1 MKFGDLVS
9 VLVPVYNRAHLIE
22 RTLGSVCSQ
31 SYRNLEIL
39 LVDDCS
45 TDDLDAAVTRVGDSR
60 VRVVRRVRN
69 GGVAAARNTGVAAA
83 AAELI
88 AFFDSDD
95 ICIFDRIERQ
105 VNQLLAMPSDYI
117 GVYSPRLFYNLVE
130 EGTYPHIDC
139 AIRPFPWE
147 APLSGDLS
155 VRTVQN
161 NIINFPSL
169 TVFKSALLAAGPSDE
184 LLRNNADWDLCLRL
198 TRQGKFAFDPEPLVL
213 TPNPLKTE
221 GPGPRISRS
230 TRHQAQSFARV
241 TGKMRHQ
248 DITGAAI
255 AAHYCTTGRKLL
267 LRNRPDS
274 ARRFFRASLAE
285 APLKPK
291 VWGHFLLSYTPALRR
306 QLERLR
312 ARRPSL

>member
-22 RTLGSVCSQ
+22 RSLGSVCTQ
-31 SYRNLEIL
+31 SYGNLEIV

-45 TDDLDAAVTRVGDSR
+45 TDDLDAAVARVGDNR
-60 VRVVRRVRN
+60 IRIVRRVRN
-69 GGVAAARNTGVAAA
+69 GGVAAARNTGVAVAKG
-83 AAELI
+83 ELI

-95 ICIFDRIERQ
+95 ICVFDRIERQ
-105 VNQLLAMPSDYI
+105 VRQLLAMPPDFI

-130 EGTYPHIDC
+130 EGTYPRIDC
-139 AIRPFPWE
+139 AIRPFPHE
-147 APLSGDLS
+147 VPLSGDLS
-155 VRTVQN
+155 ARTVQN
-161 NIINFPSL
+161 NIINFPAL
-169 TVFKSALLAAGPSDE
+169 TVRKSALLAAGPSDE

-198 TRQGKFAFDPEPLVL
+198 TRLGKFAFDPEPLIL

-221 GPGPRISRS
+221 GPGPRISQS

-248 DITGAAI
+248 GVSGPALG
-255 AAHYCTTGRKLL
+255 AHYCTTARKLV
-267 LRNRPDS
+267 LRGRPDA

-306 QLERLR
+306 QLDRLR
-312 ARRPSL
+312 AKGPSL

>member
-1 MKFGDLVS
+1 MKFGDPVS

-22 RTLGSVCSQ
+22 RTLGSVCAQ
-31 SYRNLEIL
+31 SYRNLEII

-45 TDDLDAAVTRVGDSR
+45 TDDLEAAVARVGDKR
-60 VRVVRRVRN
+60 INLVRRERN
-69 GGVAAARNTGVAAA
+69 GGVGAARNTGVAAA
-83 AAELI
+83 TAELI

-95 ICIFDRIERQ
+95 ICVFDRIERQ
-105 VNQLLAMPSDYI
+105 VRQLLALPSEYI

-130 EGTYPHIDC
+130 EATYSRIDC
-139 AIRPFPWE
+139 AIRPFPHE
-147 APLSGDLS
+147 GPLSGDLS
-155 VRTVQN
+155 ARTVQN
-161 NIINFPSL
+161 NIINFPAL
-169 TVFKSALLAAGPSDE
+169 TVRKSALLAAGPSDE

-198 TRQGKFAFDPEPLVL
+198 TRQGKFAFDPEPLIL

-248 DITGAAI
+248 GVTGPALG
-255 AAHYCTTGRKLL
+255 AHYCTTARKLV
-267 LRNRPDS
+267 LRDRPDA

-285 APLKPK
+285 APLRPK
-291 VWGHFLLSYTPALRR
+291 VWGHFLLSYTPSLRR
-306 QLERLR
+306 YLERMR
-312 ARRPSL
+312 RKRPSL